1 MSQPDPIVAEVRR
14 VREAYAA
21 RFNFDVRA
29 MFEDLKKQER
39 QNGSRPASSESER
52 PTRPEADRGMSLRL
66 PKGKPRA

>member
-1 MSQPDPIVAEVRR
+1 MSQPDPIVEEVRR

-39 QNGSRPASSESER
+39 ENGSKPSSSELKL
-52 PTRPEADRGMSLRL
+52 PTRPESERE
-66 PKGKPRA
+66 